1 MELSVKANVKELQA
15 MFRQFPREVRM
26 AAVSALNKT
35 GSTTKTAMYK
45 RIKERRLLTMSAA
58 DIKSR
63 LRLYKASTAH
73 LTTTV
78 SISGKPIPLNQFK
91 TRARKDGVYAN
102 VIGAGY
108 KGPVSKYG
116 NKGFTNRGL
125 GGGTAIFVRTTGQRL
140 PIEKMFGPSLPS
152 AITAAGWDET
162 ILQVEMAET
171 WQRNI
176 INQLQWRLAKYAA

>member
-1 MELSVKANVKELQA
+1 
-15 MFRQFPREVRM
+15 
-26 AAVSALNKT
+26 
-35 GSTTKTAMYK
+35 
-45 RIKERRLLTMSAA
+45 
-58 DIKSR
+58 
-63 LRLYKASTAH
+63 
-73 LTTTV
+73 
-78 SISGKPIPLNQFK
+78 
-91 TRARKDGVYAN
+91 VYAN

-116 NKGFTNRGL
+116 NKGFTNRRL
-125 GGGTAIFVRTTGQRL
+125 GGGAAIFVRTTGQRL